1 MPAMPMDAAQAVT
14 RSPAASPLPRPAG
27 RLSRAQLGR
36 LAVFAVAFWYVAVL
50 FIRFGLDAGWYGGAP
65 GALLFVVTVPGAW
78 GSVWLAMRVARLGPA
93 QVVPGTAFACAV
105 AMLCDGVALTW
116 APGVYG
122 GASARL
128 VLGAA
133 WLLFG
138 VGAILVAALFTARRR
153 GA

>member
-1 MPAMPMDAAQAVT
+1 MPAMPMDAAPGST
-14 RSPAASPLPRPAG
+14 RSPTAAPAPG
-27 RLSRAQLGR
+27 RLGRAQLGR
-36 LAVFAVAFWYVAVL
+36 LAVLAVVIWYAAAV
-50 FIRFGLDAGWYGGAP
+50 FIRFALPAGLYGGGP
-65 GALLFVVTVPGAW
+65 GALLFAATVPLAW
-78 GSVWLAMRVARLGPA
+78 GSVWLAVRVAGLRPA

-128 VLGAA
+128 ALGAA

-138 VGAILVAALFTARRR
+138 VGAILVGALFTASRR

>member
-1 MPAMPMDAAQAVT
+1 MPAMPMEAAPAFT
-14 RSPAASPLPRPAG
+14 RPSAAPPAHAAPG
-27 RLSRAQLGR
+27 RLSRAQFGR
-36 LAVFAVAFWYVAVL
+36 LALFAVGFWYVAAV
-50 FIRFGLDAGWYGGAP
+50 FIRFGLPAGLYGGGP
-65 GALLFVVTVPGAW
+65 GALLFAATVPLAW
-78 GSVWLAMRVARLGPA
+78 GSVWLAARVAGLRPA

-122 GASARL
+122 GASAGL
-128 VLGAA
+128 ALGAA

-138 VGAILVAALFTARRR
+138 VGAILVAALLTASRR

>member
-1 MPAMPMDAAQAVT
+1 V
-14 RSPAASPLPRPAG
+14 
-27 RLSRAQLGR
+27 
-36 LAVFAVAFWYVAVL
+36 
-50 FIRFGLDAGWYGGAP
+50 
-65 GALLFVVTVPGAW
+65 LLFAVTVPAAW
-78 GSVWLAMRVARLGPA
+78 GSVWLAGRVANLRPA
-93 QVVPGTAFACAV
+93 QLVPGTAFACAV

-128 VLGAA
+128 ALGAA

-138 VGAILVAALFTARRR
+138 VGAILIAAFVTAGRR

>member
-1 MPAMPMDAAQAVT
+1 MDAAQGFA
-14 RSPAASPLPRPAG
+14 RPPAAPQ
-27 RLSRAQLGR
+27 RLSRAQVAR
-36 LAVFAVAFWYVAVL
+36 LAVLAVVIWYLAAL
-50 FIRFGLDAGWYGGAP
+50 FIRLALPAGLYGGAP
-65 GALLFVVTVPGAW
+65 GVLLFAATLPVAW
-78 GSVWLAMRVARLGPA
+78 GSTWLAARVAGLRPA

-128 VLGAA
+128 ALGAA

-138 VGAILVAALFTARRR
+138 VGAILVAAILVASRR

>member
-1 MPAMPMDAAQAVT
+1 MPATQMGSAQGFA
-14 RSPAASPLPRPAG
+14 RSPAAPTPAATPQ
-27 RLSRAQLGR
+27 RLSRSQAAR
-36 LAVFAVAFWYVAVL
+36 LAVLAVVIWYLAAL
-50 FIRFGLDAGWYGGAP
+50 FIRFGLPARLYGGGP
-65 GALLFVVTVPGAW
+65 GVLLFAATLPVAW
-78 GSVWLAMRVARLGPA
+78 GSTRLAERVAGLRPA

-128 VLGAA
+128 ALGAA

-138 VGAILVAALFTARRR
+138 VGAILVAAILVASRR

>member
-1 MPAMPMDAAQAVT
+1 MPATPMDAVQGFA
-14 RSPAASPLPRPAG
+14 RSPALPTPPATPQ
-27 RLSRAQLGR
+27 RLSRAQAAR
-36 LAVFAVAFWYVAVL
+36 LAVLAVVLWYLAAL
-50 FIRFGLDAGWYGGAP
+50 FIRFALPAGLYGGGP
-65 GALLFVVTVPGAW
+65 GVLLFAATLPLAW
-78 GSVWLAMRVARLGPA
+78 GSIRLAERVAGLRPA

-128 VLGAA
+128 ALGAA

-138 VGAILVAALFTARRR
+138 VGAILVAAILVAGRR